1 MNKVALKKQ
10 QQQAN
15 KIEQRKFW
23 IPVYNDNIICT
34 GVLSRYS
41 QSKII
46 CFWPVNDL
54 TNIVNFYT
62 DTEKEELH
70 FTKGKS
76 NRSLYNYLRSC

>member
-34 GVLSRYS
+34 SVLSRYS

-46 CFWPVNDL
+46 CFWSVNDL

-70 FTKGKS
+70 ITKEKS
-76 NRSLYNYLRSC
+76 NRWLYNYLRSC